1 MITAFLPCR
10 KGSQRIPDKNIK
22 KFGGIEGGLLSIKL
36 KQLLDCPQIDEVI
49 VSSNDIRILT
59 FAEKLK
65 NAKLK
70 LDERPEHLGT
80 SDTST
85 DDLIKYVPSI
95 ILEGDVLWTHVTSPF
110 ICASSYSSFIAQY
123 IESLNNGFDSLMT
136 VKELK
141 GFIWSND
148 GPLNYQRETEKWPR
162 TQTVQSLYEID
173 SGAFISS
180 IENYNLFEDRIGS
193 KPFKYTQDDI
203 KSLDIDWPKDFDLA
217 ERIFLG
223 MKNN

>member
-1 MITAFLPCR
+1 M
-10 KGSQRIPDKNIK
+10 
-22 KFGGIEGGLLSIKL
+22 
-36 KQLLDCPQIDEVI
+36 
-49 VSSNDIRILT
+49 
-59 FAEKLK
+59 
-65 NAKLK
+65 
-70 LDERPEHLGT
+70 
-80 SDTST
+80 
-85 DDLIKYVPSI
+85 
-95 ILEGDVLWTHVTSPF
+95 
-110 ICASSYSSFIAQY
+110 
-123 IESLNNGFDSLMT
+123 
-136 VKELK
+136 
-141 GFIWSND
+141 
-148 GPLNYQRETEKWPR
+148 NYQRETEKWPR